1 MRSVKPGFE
10 VIHADAAMCAEWDAE
25 LEANSTRARP
35 RAAPGTRTGG
45 AGTGARRPRSM
56 NRQARRAARSRPRPR
71 RSLTSMSRRARHDR
85 DRTSH
90 QGVAKHNFGLGFLPR
105 AHHQFFGQLRAM

>member
-25 LEANSTRARP
+25 LEGKSTRARP

-56 NRQARRAARSRPRPR
+56 NRQARRAAKFKTQAEAIADLDVEEGTSRSR
-71 RSLTSMSRRARHDR
+71 SD
-85 DRTSH
+85 
-90 QGVAKHNFGLGFLPR
+90 
-105 AHHQFFGQLRAM
+105 